1 MAGYV
6 ENLPLTQEEIDEAE
20 AYLLEQILPLSP
32 RETARDIDEVF
43 EEVRA
48 KYAKF

>member
-1 MAGYV
+1 MSNLA
-6 ENLPLTQEEIDEAE
+6 ENLPLTQKEIDEAE
-20 AYLLEQILPLSP
+20 AYLYEQLLPLSP